1 MHLLK
6 NMRKNGKIV
15 GNKQIKFGLIMVLFL
30 VFGVVSCTEKG
41 ARLDEKSCY
50 TEESCDSSEAEEN
63 LTEVH
68 RKLFYEALCGG
79 KVNFERCTG
88 MFWIG

>member
-6 NMRKNGKIV
+6 NMRKNGKMV

-41 ARLDEKSCY
+41 ARLDEKII
-50 TEESCDSSEAEEN
+50 
-63 LTEVH
+63 L
-68 RKLFYEALCGG
+68 
-79 KVNFERCTG
+79 
-88 MFWIG
+88 

>member
-6 NMRKNGKIV
+6 NMSKNGKMV

-63 LTEVH
+63 STEVH
-68 RKLFYEALCGG
+68 RNYSMKRYVGESQL
-79 KVNFERCTG
+79 
-88 MFWIG
+88 